1 MIMWAVLMCVLFILA
16 FAGILYLSNR
26 IGHFSFFR
34 NLAHGKKRLAMFY
47 GFLVTAVFTAA
58 IWFLWGSMNA
68 IVCVLH
74 LLIFWLISD
83 GIFSFIKKHQ
93 GGFFQVLRR
102 DHSHCFYCMLPWHWL
117 VSGASCVG
125 EKLPDP
131 DRERSRE
138 S

>member
-1 MIMWAVLMCVLFILA
+1 MIMWAVLMGVLFILA

-83 GIFSFIKKHQ
+83 GIFSFIKKHRGGLFPGITQ
-93 GGFFQVLRR
+93 GSQPLFLLYVTLALAGIWRIMCGR
-102 DHSHCFYCMLPWHWL
+102 
-117 VSGASCVG
+117 
-125 EKLPDP
+125 KIT
-131 DRERSRE
+131 RSRQRKK
-138 S
+138 